1 MLRSIDGVNWTTNLL
16 PRDVVLDVAYGNGRY
31 VIAGVSM
38 FSSTNG
44 TDWLPITMQP
54 FYDGF
59 QSVVFAGGKF
69 IATFINVSNPSN
81 AVVHS
86 VDGQNWSL
94 SGSLPI
100 QEHTILFTKM
110 DDLS

>member
-1 MLRSIDGVNWTTNLL
+1 MASTTFLRLDLLEFTVVGHANLMLRSVDGVNWTTNLL

-44 TDWLPITMQP
+44 SDWLPITMPP

-59 QSVVFAGGKF
+59 QSVVSPAE
-69 IATFINVSNPSN
+69 S
-81 AVVHS
+81 
-86 VDGQNWSL
+86 
-94 SGSLPI
+94 SLP
-100 QEHTILFTKM
+100 L
-110 DDLS
+110 L